1 MAASFD
7 LNLLPFHRIKGQEWP
22 QLPGLQVCA
31 PPKRA
36 ARGRQDD
43 RLVIY
48 LTLAGNTPFSSAEYN
63 QLTARLAERFYKTA
77 GALTSALRAGAEAI
91 NQFLVDR
98 NVRTTGKGQYVIG
111 RLILG
116 VLRGSELF
124 LAQSGPTHVFHLTG
138 GESRHVHEEQP
149 SGRVLGASQTTPVYF
164 SQAELHPGDILAL
177 CAALPSGWQEAL
189 GSAGGS
195 AFDALRRKLL
205 SVSGDDLNAILVQ
218 VQAGNG
224 ELTVLRPAPLAGEAR
239 RAAAPRP
246 APDQEPAA
254 AQPAPAVPQTS
265 PPAPSRPAS
274 QVASG
279 QPASRFARLLAGQAD
294 EKPPAEE
301 KAQSAPP
308 SPPVQDAPAEQPARP
323 IPRPPGTVAKPQAVR
338 PGRFVTTRR
347 ASGSEVPEISRP
359 ASPKRQQV
367 FRGLAKWLRG
377 VRVLS
382 HNTSEK
388 IRIFLPHLL
397 PNLREEQPQVTG
409 MSMMFI
415 AIVIPLLVVMAAMTF
430 YNKHGK
436 TASYQ
441 ENFDQAWAA
450 SVWASAQTDPADIRV
465 GWERT
470 LYYLNIADDYLETEE
485 ANELR
490 LRAQT
495 ALDNL
500 DSILR
505 LDFSPAIVGGL
516 SQTVEV
522 SRLAAT
528 STDLYLL
535 DAARGNV
542 QRYYAGA
549 QGYQP
554 DTQFNCMPGLYNDG
568 IQVGRL
574 IDILAAPKINS
585 YSATLIALDASGNL
599 LFCRPSPFGP
609 IAVHLAA
616 PELGWEGING
626 MALDIS
632 SNYIYVLDTAGNAI
646 WYYAPDSEGKYT
658 NLPVMFFGAQVPANM
673 NAVIDLATNGIDMY
687 MLFSDGHVTACALFE
702 FQGVVNRC
710 ADPVPFTDN
719 RPDRTAGVTIA
730 DAYFTQLSFA
740 EPPDQSLYLFDPLT
754 QAVYRFSQRTD
765 TLILQGQ
772 FRASEEDRASMF
784 ESVATALAISPNR
797 YIFISVKGQVYY
809 ATDVP

>member
-22 QLPGLQVCA
+22 QLPGLLVCA

-43 RLVIY
+43 RLIIY

-63 QLTARLAERFYKTA
+63 QLTTRLAERFYKTS

-111 RLILG
+111 RLVLG
-116 VLRGSELF
+116 VPRGSELF

-149 SGRVLGASQTTPVYF
+149 SGRVLGASQTTPIYF
-164 SQAELHPGDILAL
+164 SQAELRPGDILAL
-177 CAALPSGWQEAL
+177 CAALPAGWQEAL

-195 AFDALRRKLL
+195 TFDALRRKLL

-218 VQAGNG
+218 VQAGKG
-224 ELTVLRPAPLAGEAR
+224 ELTVLRPAPLAGEAH
-239 RAAAPRP
+239 RAAVPHP

-254 AQPAPAVPQTS
+254 AQPAPTVPQAS
-265 PPAPSRPAS
+265 PPIPSRPAS

-279 QPASRFARLLAGQAD
+279 QPASRFARLLSGQAD

-301 KAQSAPP
+301 KAQSTPT
-308 SPPVQDAPAEQPARP
+308 SSLVQNAPAEQPARP
-323 IPRPPGTVAKPQAVR
+323 VSRPAGTVTKPQAVR
-338 PGRFVTTRR
+338 PGRFVAPR
-347 ASGSEVPEISRP
+347 SPGGEVPELSRP
-359 ASPKRQQV
+359 APQQRQQV

-397 PNLREEQPQVTG
+397 PNLREEEPQVTG

-450 SVWASAQTDPADIRV
+450 SVWASAQTNPADIRV

-470 LYYLNIADDYLETEE
+470 LYYLNIADDYQETEE

-568 IQVGRL
+568 IQVGAL
-574 IDILAAPKINS
+574 IDIVAAPKVNS
-585 YSATLIALDASGNL
+585 YNATLIALDASGNL

-616 PELGWEGING
+616 PELGWEGISG
-626 MALDIS
+626 LALDIS

-687 MLFSDGHVTACALFE
+687 LLFNDGHVTACALFE
-702 FQGVVNRC
+702 FQGVVTRC

-772 FRASEEDRASMF
+772 FRASEDDRASMF
-784 ESVATALAISPNR
+784 ESAATAMAISPNR
-797 YIFISVKGQVYY
+797 YIFISGKGQIYY
-809 ATDVP
+809 AIDVP